1 MVPLPRH
8 ASIGRIPITDL
19 LPENRIQTLIERTRK
34 GREEILTLEEVNS
47 ACHASAA
54 AVEYLLEAVVRD
66 KKRALSC
73 VASLQG
79 EYGIDSILMG
89 VPIIIG
95 TTEVEC
101 VPERTVKALE
111 REAMRGVG

>member
-19 LPENRIQTLIERTRK
+19 LSADRIQALIERTRK
-34 GREEILTLEEVNS
+34 AREEILALEKVS
-47 ACHASAA
+47 STCSASAA
-54 AVEYLLEAVVRD
+54 AAEHLIEAVVRE
-66 KKRALSC
+66 KTRVLSR

-79 EYGIDSILMG
+79 EYGIDGILMG
-89 VPIIIG
+89 LPIIIG
-95 TTEVEC
+95 ATGVAR
-101 VPERTVKALE
+101 VLERTVKALE

>member
-19 LPENRIQTLIERTRK
+19 LSADRIQALIERTRK
-34 GREEILTLEEVNS
+34 AREEILALEKVS
-47 ACHASAA
+47 STCSASAA
-54 AVEYLLEAVVRD
+54 AAEHLIEAMVRNE
-66 KKRALSC
+66 RVLSYI
-73 VASLQG
+73 ASLQG

>member
-1 MVPLPRH
+1 MVR
-8 ASIGRIPITDL
+8 
-19 LPENRIQTLIERTRK
+19 NER
-34 GREEILTLEEVNS
+34 V
-47 ACHASAA
+47 
-54 AVEYLLEAVVRD
+54 
-66 KKRALSC
+66 LSYI
-73 VASLQG
+73 ASLQG

>member
-19 LPENRIQTLIERTRK
+19 LSADRIQALIERTRK
-34 GREEILTLEEVNS
+34 AREEILALEKVS
-47 ACHASAA
+47 STCSASAA
-54 AVEYLLEAVVRD
+54 AAEHLIEAMVRNE
-66 KKRALSC
+66 RVLSYI
-73 VASLQG
+73 ASLQG

-101 VPERTVKALE
+101 VLERTVKALE